1 MVAIWTR
8 VSSNLTQERPVMLAH
23 VTANQELACSLRWSR
38 GGALR
43 LTHP

>member
-1 MVAIWTR
+1 MVAILTR
-8 VSSNLTQERPVMLAH
+8 GSRSLAQMRLAMLIH
-23 VTANQELACSLRWSR
+23 VTANQKLVRSLRWSR